1 VNAAALD
8 AARASGLLACAM
20 LLAALSISPLSVL
33 VPAWRAPSAHAKA
46 VRRRLGMLAACLA
59 LVHAVVAF
67 VGRLHAQ
74 PSALLQTSHLYAG
87 MGALGL
93 LLLLLLT
100 SYPRL
105 VRTLRL
111 TAWKEFHRLVYLAA
125 LLVVQHV
132 LLSPF
137 ADRRL
142 VLALFGVV
150 LGLFG
155 ARTLVALRGR

>member
-1 VNAAALD
+1 MNATALD
-8 AARASGLLACAM
+8 AARASGLLACVV
-20 LLAALSISPLSVL
+20 LLAALSINPLSAL
-33 VPAWRAPSAHAKA
+33 VPSWRGPSARAKA
-46 VRRRLGMLAACLA
+46 VRRRLGISAACFALA
-59 LVHAVVAF
+59 HAAVAF
-67 VGRLHAQ
+67 VGRLGAQ

-87 MGALGL
+87 MGALGI

-111 TAWKEFHRLVYLAA
+111 TAWKEFHRLSYLAV

-142 VLALFGVV
+142 VLALGGAV

-155 ARTLVALRGR
+155 ARVLLLVRAR